1 MAKYKKKYNQKGG
14 ADEINYDAKKP
25 GFLKKI
31 DNILFLV
38 LTKIQN
44 IFTNSY
50 PEFIHYKIDLLI
62 NVLLF
67 VLIITFIIFQA
78 LLIMFEMHFVMGWL
92 YASIFLVSFLFI
104 LKLFNNL
111 YIFFKTIIRSNEDFK
126 KPFAFSEDMVFT
138 FKTIFENFGSSFP
151 LIMLLSFLF
160 SCIKIIPFKREY
172 LYNTLIFVVF
182 VIFALLI
189 LFSAFFKFVFAF
201 SSRAMSR
208 IFLYFFV
215 YILYIYTLVYLISKF
230 TDTMLD
236 SILVKIKSIN
246 EEEYGLSNNEGIKYE
261 LSRKMLDDY
270 VILKD
275 MPDFKDLGSFAY
287 LISIIVII
295 IILIFDAA
303 LIYLANKPIVIFAIN
318 NLLKKIITILYNTLS
333 INKINIIA
341 TTIVK
346 NT

>member
-1 MAKYKKKYNQKGG
+1 MAKYKKKYNQRGG
-14 ADEINYDAKKP
+14 ADELNNDTKKP

-31 DNILFLV
+31 DNILFLI
-38 LTKIQN
+38 LTKVQN

-50 PEFIHYKIDLLI
+50 PEVIHYKIDLLI
-62 NVLLF
+62 NILLF

-78 LLIMFEMHFVMGWL
+78 LLIMFDMHFVMGWL
-92 YASIFLVSFLFI
+92 YACIFLVSFLFI

-111 YIFFKTIIRSNEDFK
+111 YVFFKTIIRSNEDFK

-151 LIMLLSFLF
+151 LIMLLSFLL
-160 SCIKIIPFKREY
+160 SCIKLIPFKREY

-182 VIFALLI
+182 VIFVLLI

-246 EEEYGLSNNEGIKYE
+246 EDEYGLSNNEGIKYE
-261 LSRKMLDDY
+261 LSKKMLDDY

-275 MPDFKDLGSFAY
+275 MPDFKELGSFAY
-287 LISIIVII
+287 LISMIVII
-295 IILIFDAA
+295 VILIFDAA
-303 LIYLANKPIVIFAIN
+303 LIYLANKPMVIFSIN
-318 NLLKKIITILYNTLS
+318 NLLKKIITKLYDILS
-333 INKINIIA
+333 IK
-341 TTIVK
+341 
-346 NT
+346 

>member
-1 MAKYKKKYNQKGG
+1 MAKYKKKYNQRGG
-14 ADEINYDAKKP
+14 ADQINNDTKKP
-25 GFLKKI
+25 GFLEKI

-38 LTKIQN
+38 LTKIQ
-44 IFTNSY
+44 IFFKDKY

-78 LLIMFEMHFVMGWL
+78 LLIMFDMHFVMGWL
-92 YASIFLVSFLFI
+92 YACIFLVSFLFI

-126 KPFAFSEDMVFT
+126 KPFAFSEDMVYT

-151 LIMLLSFLF
+151 LIMLFSFLF
-160 SCIKIIPFKREY
+160 SCIKIIPFKSEY

-182 VIFALLI
+182 VIFILLI
-189 LFSAFFKFVFAF
+189 LFSAFLKFVFAF

-208 IFLYFFV
+208 ILLYLFL
-215 YILYIYTLVYLISKF
+215 YILYIYVLVYLLSKF

-246 EEEYGLSNNEGIKYE
+246 EGEYGVSNNNEGVKYE
-261 LSRKMLDDY
+261 LSKKMLDDY
-270 VILKD
+270 VILQD

-295 IILIFDAA
+295 VILIFDAA
-303 LIYLANKPIVIFAIN
+303 LIYLANKPTVIFSIN
-318 NLLKKIITILYNTLS
+318 NLLKKIITKLYDILS
-333 INKINIIA
+333 IK
-341 TTIVK
+341 
-346 NT
+346 